1 MKSLYNLGII
11 YYQGDL
17 GIHDE
22 NKYKQLIKRS
32 ADKGDV
38 QGKQQYIEIM
48 LNEASNRNCSDDD
61 LA

>member
-1 MKSLYNLGII
+1 VKSLYNLGII

-22 NKYKQLIKRS
+22 EKYKQLIKR
-32 ADKGDV
+32 AAEKGDI

-48 LNEASNRNCSDDD
+48 LN
-61 LA
+61 